1 MTRQPHTSLRLEEAA
16 QRLVPGVV
24 GSMLVE
30 DDPRGRF
37 DLMTSTDASLH
48 SPEIVRAGASSACS

>member
-1 MTRQPHTSLRLEEAA
+1 
-16 QRLVPGVV
+16 
-24 GSMLVE
+24 MLVE